1 MRWVPLGRGGGDGEI
16 QSISADILLSTQN
29 LISMISHS
37 PGGCQRAGGPGDV
50 DTPCRLAVGRDA
62 SLSSPGLWWVDC
74 PAAPAQ
80 AVKERQ
86 MRAALKAQ
94 EKLLATAQAQAAA
107 AAAAGRGGGVAL
119 DHSLRMPLVRCDA
132 PRRA

>member
-1 MRWVPLGRGGGDGEI
+1 
-16 QSISADILLSTQN
+16 
-29 LISMISHS
+29 
-37 PGGCQRAGGPGDV
+37 
-50 DTPCRLAVGRDA
+50 
-62 SLSSPGLWWVDC
+62 
-74 PAAPAQ
+74 
-80 AVKERQ
+80 

-94 EKLLATAQAQAAA
+94 EKLLATAQAQA

>member
-1 MRWVPLGRGGGDGEI
+1 
-16 QSISADILLSTQN
+16 
-29 LISMISHS
+29 
-37 PGGCQRAGGPGDV
+37 
-50 DTPCRLAVGRDA
+50 
-62 SLSSPGLWWVDC
+62 
-74 PAAPAQ
+74 
-80 AVKERQ
+80 